1 MDPAS
6 TVARSSLHLLLLNLS
21 LFIARRYMAAQK
33 GGFSSFIIRLAIVAT
48 SLSVAVMIM
57 ALAVV
62 SGFKEAIS
70 DKLFSFMGHVQVRTY
85 NQTGAENIGFSEPIY
100 ADPVLKKQLSGLEHV
115 QSVAPF
121 VMRPSIAQ
129 ANGLLENIQLKGVDE
144 SYRFGPG
151 IRLSGSLSFSDSA
164 YSKDILLSRTI
175 ADRMNVKQG
184 DTVQVN
190 FFVGGESPLR
200 IRRLRVAGTYHSGM
214 EEMDK
219 YYALCDIRLLQRIA
233 GWSADSINGFQLTLD
248 NAIHS
253 DDVAANIHFNLIE
266 PPMAV
271 YTTVETVQFIFDWL
285 AFQGVNSTVLIIIM
299 TIVAVINLGAALL
312 ILIVDRAPM
321 IGLLKALGMPYD
333 SMRNIFLGI
342 SGIVA
347 GLGILFGNILALGM
361 CFLQLNYGIIKLPE
375 ASYYMQYAPIKVIW
389 WQVLAVDAGTL
400 VLCIFCM
407 WLPTL
412 YIRRVQPARVLQFR

>member
-1 MDPAS
+1 
-6 TVARSSLHLLLLNLS
+6 
-21 LFIARRYMAAQK
+21 MAAQK

-48 SLSVAVMIM
+48 ALSVAVMIM

-62 SGFKEAIS
+62 AGFKDAIS
-70 DKLFSFMGHVQVRTY
+70 GKLFSFMGHVQVRTY
-85 NQTGAENIGFSEPIY
+85 NQTGAENVGFTEPIY
-100 ADPVLKKQLSGLEHV
+100 ADPKLRTQLNSLKYVEN
-115 QSVAPF
+115 VAPF
-121 VMRPSIAQ
+121 IIRPSIAQ
-129 ANGLLENIQLKGVDE
+129 ANGLLENILLKGVD
-144 SYRFGPG
+144 SSFTFGKDIKTAG
-151 IRLSGSLSFSDSA
+151 ALSFGDSS
-164 YSKDILLSRTI
+164 YSKDIILSRTI
-175 ADRMNVKQG
+175 ADRMNVKHG
-184 DTVQVN
+184 DTIQVN
-190 FFVGGESPLR
+190 FFVGGDMPLR

-219 YYALCDIRLLQRIA
+219 TYAVCDMRLLQRIA
-233 GWSADSINGFQLTLD
+233 GWPADSINGFQLTLD
-248 NAIHS
+248 DQTRANDVASAIHY
-253 DDVAANIHFNLIE
+253 NLIE

-271 YTTVETVQFIFDWL
+271 YTTVESVQFIFDWL
-285 AFQGVNSTVLIIIM
+285 AFQGVNTTVLIIIM

-347 GLGILFGNILALGM
+347 GLGILFGNIFALGL

-375 ASYYMQYAPIKVIW
+375 ASYYMQYAPIKLIW

-400 VLCIFCM
+400 VLCVFCM

>member
-1 MDPAS
+1 MSA
-6 TVARSSLHLLLLNLS
+6 VNLS

-48 SLSVAVMIM
+48 ALSVAVMIM

-62 SGFKEAIS
+62 AGFKDAIS
-70 DKLFSFMGHVQVRTY
+70 GKLFSFMGHVQVRTY
-85 NQTGAENIGFSEPIY
+85 NPTGTENVNFTDPIY
-100 ADPVLKKQLSGLEHV
+100 ADPKLRSQLNALKYVEN
-115 QSVAPF
+115 VAPF
-121 VMRPSIAQ
+121 IIRPSIAQ
-129 ANGLLENIQLKGVDE
+129 ANGLLENIMLKGVDT
-144 SYRFGPG
+144 SFAFGRDIQTAG
-151 IRLSGSLSFSDSA
+151 ALSFGDSA
-164 YSKDILLSRTI
+164 YSKDVLLSRTV
-175 ADRMNVKQG
+175 ADRMNVKAG
-184 DTVQVN
+184 DTIQVN
-190 FFVGGESPLR
+190 FFVGGDMPVR
-200 IRRLRVAGTYHSGM
+200 IRRLRVSGTYHSGM

-219 YYALCDIRLLQRIA
+219 TYAVCDMRLLQRIA
-233 GWSADSINGFQLTLD
+233 GWPADSINGFQLTL
-248 NAIHS
+248 S
-253 DDVAANIHFNLIE
+253 DQAQANEVAANIHFNLID

-285 AFQGVNSTVLIIIM
+285 AFQEVNTTVLIIIM

-342 SGIVA
+342 SALVA
-347 GLGILFGNILALGM
+347 GLGILFGNIFALGL

-375 ASYYMQYAPIKVIW
+375 ASYYMQYAPIKLIW

-400 VLCIFCM
+400 LLCVFCM